1 MESGHH
7 VLLLRINIIGLCFP
21 SFLLVS
27 TYNKAAERPL
37 IAHTVCGIVG
47 C

>member
-21 SFLLVS
+21 SFFLVS
-27 TYNKAAERPL
+27 AYNNIVELPL
-37 IAHTVCGIVG
+37 MA
-47 C
+47 